1 MMYILMKANTSRLQ
15 KSYSIQPL
23 RSPIRNK
30 APRLENLLQK
40 SPISRKIG
48 KFNKSSISKKKSS
61 IKKPLIDDFFTNCGG
76 FVSCVRKMM
85 MILLKEEEHKEG
97 GLATSHLD
105 QEDPQYFLQKLNS
118 LIGQM

>member
-1 MMYILMKANTSRLQ
+1 MIKPIRSHEGDRSLLNVSMMYILMKANTSRLQ

-61 IKKPLIDDFFTNCGG
+61 IKK
-76 FVSCVRKMM
+76 
-85 MILLKEEEHKEG
+85 
-97 GLATSHLD
+97 TS
-105 QEDPQYFLQKLNS
+105 N
-118 LIGQM
+118 